1 MHLRGGGKVG
11 DQANCDCQCSFA
23 NQKMLSLLMTSFF
36 CDLADGIYLVRSH
49 HSTMFPHNA
58 ELELEAP
65 AF

>member
-1 MHLRGGGKVG
+1 
-11 DQANCDCQCSFA
+11 
-23 NQKMLSLLMTSFF
+23 MTSFF